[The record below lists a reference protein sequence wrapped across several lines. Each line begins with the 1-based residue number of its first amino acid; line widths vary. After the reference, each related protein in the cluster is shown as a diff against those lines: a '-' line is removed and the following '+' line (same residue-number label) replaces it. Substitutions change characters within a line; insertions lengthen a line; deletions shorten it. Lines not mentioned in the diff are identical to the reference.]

1 MEDAFYVLRDKCA
14 HKKHALKASA
24 LENELYIASS
34 LVFHPFI
41 LLPSTIPDGHPQ
53 EMICPKLSSTA
64 GVLLTRNNGQM
75 FVPPHLRLLH
85 VAKEPQSIP
94 EMDIFRILV
103 SREFG
108 LERLLIV

>member
-1 MEDAFYVLRDKCA
+1 M
-14 HKKHALKASA
+14 
-24 LENELYIASS
+24 
-34 LVFHPFI
+34 
-41 LLPSTIPDGHPQ
+41 
-53 EMICPKLSSTA
+53 LSSTAA

-103 SREFG
+103 
-108 LERLLIV
+108 IVSSSG